1 MQFSIHS
8 NIYTCFSPHN
18 GTLKKAYSSFLK
30 LHITNQRCILNKKLH
45 SSNSNPGK
53 FQEFNFGRSSD
64 LLHFPNALPIPPK
77 RNSGFEYCRKTFG
90 GAYSSGSVQDL
101 VNGFSR
107 THHHH
112 PTGNHD
118 TDVMPGTAHFHSLHQ
133 TFEPVASWRKLCTD
147 NGNEYQTFTY
157 THLHL
162 HRAADRNGDRILRPG
177 RFYRAGSTARHTVA
191 VQQRRPPDTCPR
203 HYADGTYQHASLRHH
218 RQEIPAS
225 GELYHRLARCSGHF
239 MGNS

>member
-90 GAYSSGSVQDL
+90 GAYSSGSVRLSGNFWL
-101 VNGFSR
+101 VSFKISYLCLPLFHETR
-107 THHHH
+107 TTPSCH
-112 PTGNHD
+112 PSGC
-118 TDVMPGTAHFHSLHQ
+118 A
-133 TFEPVASWRKLCTD
+133 
-147 NGNEYQTFTY
+147 
-157 THLHL
+157 
-162 HRAADRNGDRILRPG
+162 
-177 RFYRAGSTARHTVA
+177 YR
-191 VQQRRPPDTCPR
+191 Q
-203 HYADGTYQHASLRHH
+203 L
-218 RQEIPAS
+218 
-225 GELYHRLARCSGHF
+225 
-239 MGNS
+239 

>member
-90 GAYSSGSVQDL
+90 GAYSSGSVQDFHL
-101 VNGFSR
+101 IPFSSLFRRTGFV
-107 THHHH
+107 T
-112 PTGNHD
+112 PK
-118 TDVMPGTAHFHSLHQ
+118 PGTKVKIIFKQ
-133 TFEPVASWRKLCTD
+133 YP
-147 NGNEYQTFTY
+147 
-157 THLHL
+157 
-162 HRAADRNGDRILRPG
+162 I
-177 RFYRAGSTARHTVA
+177 FYK
-191 VQQRRPPDTCPR
+191 
-203 HYADGTYQHASLRHH
+203 
-218 RQEIPAS
+218 
-225 GELYHRLARCSGHF
+225 
-239 MGNS
+239 

>member
-101 VNGFSR
+101 HLIPFSPFFR
-107 THHHH
+107 SIGRMT
-112 PTGNHD
+112 PK
-118 TDVMPGTAHFHSLHQ
+118 FLRQ
-133 TFEPVASWRKLCTD
+133 R
-147 NGNEYQTFTY
+147 Y
-157 THLHL
+157 TN
-162 HRAADRNGDRILRPG
+162 RNK
-177 RFYRAGSTARHTVA
+177 SKEK
-191 VQQRRPPDTCPR
+191 
-203 HYADGTYQHASLRHH
+203 S
-218 RQEIPAS
+218 
-225 GELYHRLARCSGHF
+225 
-239 MGNS
+239 N

>member
-64 LLHFPNALPIPPK
+64 LLHFPNALPISPK
-77 RNSGFEYCRKTFG
+77 RDSGFEYCRKTSG

-101 VNGFSR
+101 HLIPFSPFFR
-107 THHHH
+107 
-112 PTGNHD
+112 
-118 TDVMPGTAHFHSLHQ
+118 S
-133 TFEPVASWRKLCTD
+133 
-147 NGNEYQTFTY
+147 
-157 THLHL
+157 
-162 HRAADRNGDRILRPG
+162 IG
-177 RFYRAGSTARHTVA
+177 RMTPKFLLQSYYKKVKCGK
-191 VQQRRPPDTCPR
+191 
-203 HYADGTYQHASLRHH
+203 
-218 RQEIPAS
+218 I
-225 GELYHRLARCSGHF
+225 
-239 MGNS
+239 

>member
-1 MQFSIHS
+1 MNIKTLMRMSSYFLSTLPKIINFHRVTVRMQFSIHS

-101 VNGFSR
+101 HLIPFS
-107 THHHH
+107 
-112 PTGNHD
+112 PLF
-118 TDVMPGTAHFHSLHQ
+118 P
-133 TFEPVASWRKLCTD
+133 
-147 NGNEYQTFTY
+147 
-157 THLHL
+157 
-162 HRAADRNGDRILRPG
+162 
-177 RFYRAGSTARHTVA
+177 
-191 VQQRRPPDTCPR
+191 
-203 HYADGTYQHASLRHH
+203 
-218 RQEIPAS
+218 
-225 GELYHRLARCSGHF
+225 
-239 MGNS
+239 

>member
-90 GAYSSGSVQDL
+90 GAL
-101 VNGFSR
+101 
-107 THHHH
+107 
-112 PTGNHD
+112 
-118 TDVMPGTAHFHSLHQ
+118 
-133 TFEPVASWRKLCTD
+133 
-147 NGNEYQTFTY
+147 
-157 THLHL
+157 
-162 HRAADRNGDRILRPG
+162 
-177 RFYRAGSTARHTVA
+177 
-191 VQQRRPPDTCPR
+191 QQRV
-203 HYADGTYQHASLRHH
+203 
-218 RQEIPAS
+218 
-225 GELYHRLARCSGHF
+225 CSGF
-239 MGNS
+239 TPDSLFTTLSVESEKVTPKISGDKDTQIGTNRKKNPTKIKTN

>member
-101 VNGFSR
+101 HLIPFSPLFPQNR
-107 THHHH
+107 KSDTKISGDKDTQIGTNRKKN
-112 PTGNHD
+112 PTKIKTN
-118 TDVMPGTAHFHSLHQ
+118 
-133 TFEPVASWRKLCTD
+133 
-147 NGNEYQTFTY
+147 
-157 THLHL
+157 
-162 HRAADRNGDRILRPG
+162 
-177 RFYRAGSTARHTVA
+177 
-191 VQQRRPPDTCPR
+191 
-203 HYADGTYQHASLRHH
+203 
-218 RQEIPAS
+218 
-225 GELYHRLARCSGHF
+225 
-239 MGNS
+239 

>member
-101 VNGFSR
+101 HLIPFSPLFPSNR
-107 THHHH
+107 KSDTKISGDKDTQIETNQKKN
-112 PTGNHD
+112 PTKIKTN
-118 TDVMPGTAHFHSLHQ
+118 
-133 TFEPVASWRKLCTD
+133 
-147 NGNEYQTFTY
+147 
-157 THLHL
+157 
-162 HRAADRNGDRILRPG
+162 
-177 RFYRAGSTARHTVA
+177 
-191 VQQRRPPDTCPR
+191 
-203 HYADGTYQHASLRHH
+203 
-218 RQEIPAS
+218 
-225 GELYHRLARCSGHF
+225 
-239 MGNS
+239 